1 MADGRVIIDTEVDS
15 SGAEKDVSKLGSTL
29 SKAGKNAA
37 KGVSTALKGTA
48 VAIGTTATAIGALG
62 TQSVK
67 LYSEYEQLVGGVDT
81 LFKESSKTVQNY
93 ANEAYKTAGLSANEY
108 MNTVTSFSASL
119 LQSLGGDTSKSAE
132 YANQAII
139 DMSDNANKMGT
150 SMEMIQNAY
159 QGFAKQNYTMLD
171 NLKLGYGGTKEEMQ
185 RLLSDAEALTGK
197 KFDISNFGDIT
208 QAIHAIQTEMGI
220 TGTTAKEASSTI
232 QGSVGQMKSAW
243 ENFLTGMAD
252 PSQDFDMLV
261 GNLIDSVVAV
271 GENLIPRMQEMLP
284 RLIDGLASLM
294 NSLAPMLPEIIQT
307 LFPSLLNGAMALL
320 NGLIGAFPTLSTVL
334 AQAIPILLSGLTNA
348 LPQIVTAGIS
358 IITELCVA
366 ILGMLPQLLDLGLQ
380 LIGQLVLGL
389 AQATPQT
396 IDAIIECVFGL
407 IDAIVNNLP
416 LLVEAGLE
424 LIIALAEGL
433 INAIPEIVDK
443 VPEII
448 DSIIST
454 LIGLIPELID
464 AGVKLLT
471 SLVENMP
478 AIINAIIEAIPLII
492 DAILNNLDTLIPL
505 IIDAGV
511 KLLVALV
518 KNLPSIIST
527 ILVAIGQ
534 ILVALIGALIK
545 AIPKLAESGLKLL
558 KGIVGKIGEAGK
570 WIGNKMKTIVTAM
583 KEAITKKIKEFA
595 TVGKN
600 IIEGVWNGIKKMKD
614 TVTKNVKNFFGGI
627 VDGVKNFLGIHSPS
641 KVFEKTVGENIALG
655 VIKGMNNKYKQVKM
669 SAKEMANLI
678 YKSAKERFDNYTKYN
693 DMTLANEVAYWN
705 KIVKQTKKGTQGY
718 KDAMLEYKKA
728 KSELN
733 EQVLKLDEDYASD
746 VAKIK
751 DDLIKNIQNVTEE
764 YNKAVESRRSAIL
777 NSMNV
782 FTEFSSTTE
791 NTSESLI
798 TNLQG
803 QVDALS
809 EWDSILDSLE
819 SKGLSDALL
828 GDLQDMGVN
837 QLADLRLLNEMT
849 EEQLAQFVLLYDQ
862 KNVLASER
870 AVQELAGMRQEA
882 ETEIQELIK
891 SANSELNQLESDYI
905 AGLKELGV
913 TSADKSK
920 QIGKDIVNGLKDGIK
935 SQQAELQTFL
945 TSFFNSISNS
955 AKNALNFTT
964 PQVVSSALAGTNT
977 QQVVYENASGGT
989 TVNENNQTI
998 NVYQPVSTPDE
1009 MARAIRLE
1017 ERYA

>member
-15 SGAEKDVSKLGSTL
+15 SGAEKDVSKLGGKL
-29 SKAGKNAA
+29 SKIGGTMA
-37 KGVSTALKGTA
+37 KGLGVALKGTA

-62 TQSVK
+62 TQSIK
-67 LYSEYEQLVGGVDT
+67 LYSDYEQLVGGVDT
-81 LFKESSKTVQNY
+81 LFKESSKTVQKY
-93 ANEAYKTAGLSANEY
+93 ANDAYKTAGLSANEY

-185 RLLSDAEALTGK
+185 RLLSDAEKLTGK
-197 KFDISNFGDIT
+197 KYDISNFGDIT

-252 PSQDFDMLV
+252 PEQDFDMLV
-261 GNLIDSVVAV
+261 GNLIDSVVTV
-271 GENLIPRMQEMLP
+271 GENLVPRIQMMLP
-284 RLIDGLASLM
+284 RLIEGLVSLT
-294 NSLAPMLPEIIQT
+294 NSLIPQIPPIIESLLPV
-307 LFPSLLNGAMALL
+307 LFEGATSLLNSL
-320 NGLIGAFPTLSTVL
+320 V
-334 AQAIPILLSGLTNA
+334 
-348 LPQIVTAGIS
+348 S
-358 IITELCVA
+358 IA
-366 ILGMLPQLLDLGLQ
+366 PQLLQ
-380 LIGQLVLGL
+380 LALELVVQF
-389 AQATPQT
+389 AQGITQGTPQ
-396 IDAIIECVFGL
+396 AINTMIECVFSL
-407 IDAIVNNLP
+407 IDAILDNLP
-416 LLVEAGLE
+416 LVLETGLE
-424 LIIALAEGL
+424 MLFALGDGL
-433 INAIPEIVDK
+433 IKAIPNLVDRI
-443 VPEII
+443 PEII
-448 DSIIST
+448 DTVIST
-454 LIGLIPELID
+454 FISLIPLIVD
-464 AGVKLLT
+464 TGVELLT
-471 SLVENMP
+471 SLTENL
-478 AIINAIIEAIPLII
+478 PLII
-492 DAILNNLDTLIPL
+492 TSICNAIPMIIESIVSNIEILVPL

-511 KLLVALV
+511 KLFVALV
-518 KNLPSIIST
+518 KNLPVILAT
-527 ILVAIGQ
+527 ILLAVSEIFAAIVGS
-534 ILVALIGALIK
+534 LIEAKPRLKEAGY
-545 AIPKLAESGLKLL
+545 KLL
-558 KGIVGKIGEAGK
+558 VGIVGKIGEAAK
-570 WIGNKMKTIVTAM
+570 WIGDKMKTIVTAI
-583 KEAITKKIKEFA
+583 KKAITNKIKEFA
-595 TVGKN
+595 TIGKQ
-600 IIEGVWNGIKKMKD
+600 IVEGVWTGIKNMKS
-614 TVTKNVKNFFGGI
+614 TITKNVKDFFGGI
-627 VDGVKNFLGIHSPS
+627 VDSAKEKLGIHSPS
-641 KVFEKTVGENIALG
+641 KVFEKIVGENIALG
-655 VIKGMNNKYKQVKM
+655 VIKGMKNKYKNVKL

-678 YKSAKERFDNYTKYN
+678 YESAKTRFDYYTKYN
-693 DMTLANEVAYWN
+693 DMTLANEVAYWK
-705 KIVKQTKKGTQGY
+705 KILSQTKKGTQGY
-718 KDAMLEYKKA
+718 KDVMLEYKNA

-733 EQVLKLDEDYASD
+733 EQVLKLDEEYASN

-751 DDLIKNIQNVTEE
+751 DDLISNIQKVTDE
-764 YNKAVESRRSAIL
+764 YNKAVESRRNSIL
-777 NSMNV
+777 NSMDIFKE
-782 FTEFSSTTE
+782 FTSTTE

-809 EWDSILDSLE
+809 EWDAILDSLE
-819 SKGLSDALL
+819 SKGLSGALL

-849 EEQLAQFVLLYDQ
+849 EEQLAQFVSLYDQ

-891 SANSELNQLESDYI
+891 NANAELNQLESDYI
-905 AGLKELGV
+905 ARLKELGV

-935 SQQAELQTFL
+935 SQQAELQSFL

-955 AKNALNFTT
+955 AKNALNFTAQ
-964 PQVVSSALAGTNT
+964 QVTSSALAGTNT
-977 QQVVYENASGGT
+977 QQVVYENTSGGT

-1009 MARAIRLE
+1009 MAKAIRLE